1 MFVFYSSDNCIE
13 YRPWLA
19 YLTFPA
25 IVAAAFALAVDG
37 PIPEPRSML
46 VLNLVAISGFVV
58 LAYMV
63 TVFFVLWTFGRAVCS
78 KVGNIVYAVTLALS
92 AAFGF
97 GVIIAFGE
105 DTIWLLSWVVHC
117 LAGMFIVFCPLNS
130 LDCFFYIPPFKTF
143 SINGLVAVIVL
154 LIADFLF
161 CVCLGW
167 TVALFLHPLS
177 FVLGLL
183 LASLFLKIPFVGDG
197 IGDITLW
204 QWIKGENPDEDLA
217 WKDSWSVKRQEKMQQ
232 QQQEQER
239 ENSSI
244 IKERQF
250 ANNSDVVEAQSTT
263 SVLCQCG
270 QIIHAPNRFEGKS
283 MKCTTCNHLIHI
295 PKLEEFE

>member
-19 YLTFPA
+19 YLTFPL
-25 IVAAAFALAVDG
+25 IVAAAFALAVEG
-37 PIPEPRSML
+37 PVPDTQRMWFTFIET
-46 VLNLVAISGFVV
+46 SGLVV
-58 LAYMV
+58 LTYMIG
-63 TVFFVLWTFGRAVCS
+63 TFFVLWTFGKAVCA
-78 KVGNIVYAVTLALS
+78 KVGNITYAVTLALS
-92 AAFGF
+92 AVLGF

-105 DTIWLLSWVVHC
+105 DTVWLLSWVVHC
-117 LAGMFIVFCPLNS
+117 LAGMFLIFCPLNS
-130 LDCFFYIPPFKTF
+130 LDCFLYIPPFKTF
-143 SINGLVAVIVL
+143 SINGLVGVIVW

-161 CVCLGW
+161 CACLGW
-167 TVALFLHPLS
+167 GIALLLHPLS
-177 FVLGLL
+177 FIFGAL

-217 WKDSWSVKRQEKMQQ
+217 WKDSWSLKRQEKIRQ

-244 IKERQF
+244 IKEKEF
-250 ANNSDVVEAQSTT
+250 VETPNIDGTEETT

-270 QIIHAPNRFEGKS
+270 QIIHVPIRFEGKTI
-283 MKCTTCNHLIHI
+283 KCTTCNHLIHI
-295 PKLEEFE
+295 PKLEEFK

>member
-25 IVAAAFALAVDG
+25 IVVAAFVLAVEG
-37 PIPEPRSML
+37 PIPEPRRML
-46 VLNLVAISGFVV
+46 IFNFVAISGLVV
-58 LAYMV
+58 LAYMIA
-63 TVFFVLWTFGRAVCS
+63 VFFVLWTFGRAVCS
-78 KVGNIVYAVTLALS
+78 KVGNILYVVTLALS
-92 AAFGF
+92 AALGF

-105 DTIWLLSWVVHC
+105 ATIWLLSWVVHC
-117 LAGMFIVFCPLNS
+117 LAGMFLVFCPLNS
-130 LDCFFYIPPFKTF
+130 LDCFFYIPPFRTF
-143 SINGLVAVIVL
+143 SINGLAAVIVW

-161 CVCLGW
+161 CACLGW
-167 TVALFLHPLS
+167 TIALFLHPLS
-177 FVLGLL
+177 FVFGVL

-217 WKDSWSVKRQEKMQQ
+217 WKDSWSVKRQKKIQH

-239 ENSSI
+239 EESLRK
-244 IKERQF
+244 KEREF
-250 ANNSDVVEAQSTT
+250 VSTVDIDNAEETT

-270 QIIHAPNRFEGKS
+270 QIIHAPIKFEGKTI
-283 MKCTTCNHLIHI
+283 KCIACNHLIHV
-295 PKLEEFE
+295 PKSGESK

>member
-19 YLTFPA
+19 YLTFPV
-25 IVAAAFALAVDG
+25 IVAAAFVLAVEG

-46 VLNLVAISGFVV
+46 VLNFVPISGLVIF
-58 LAYMV
+58 AYLI

-78 KVGNIVYAVTLALS
+78 KVGNVIYAVTLALS
-92 AAFGF
+92 AMLGF
-97 GVIIAFGE
+97 GVIISFGE
-105 DTIWLLSWVVHC
+105 DAVWLLSWVVHC
-117 LAGMFIVFCPLNS
+117 LAGMFLIFCPINS

-143 SINGLVAVIVL
+143 SVNGLVAVIVW

-167 TVALFLHPLS
+167 SAALFMHPLS
-177 FVLGLL
+177 FVFGAL

-217 WKDSWSVKRQEKMQQ
+217 WKDSWSVKRKEQERQKQQ
-232 QQQEQER
+232 EQQQEE
-239 ENSSI
+239 SLKK
-244 IKERQF
+244 KEKNIVHNED
-250 ANNSDVVEAQSTT
+250 ADGPEEIT

-270 QIIHAPNRFEGKS
+270 QIINAPIKLEGKTI
-283 MKCTTCNHLIHI
+283 KCTACNHLIHV
-295 PKLEEFE
+295 PKLRDFK

>member
-117 LAGMFIVFCPLNS
+117 LAGMFIIFCPLNS

-143 SINGLVAVIVL
+143 SINGLVAVIVW

-177 FVLGLL
+177 IVFGLL
-183 LASLFLKIPFVGDG
+183 WASLFLKIPFVGDG

-244 IKERQF
+244 MKERHF

-270 QIIHAPNRFEGKS
+270 QIIHA
-283 MKCTTCNHLIHI
+283 
-295 PKLEEFE
+295 